1 MSLCADAAH
10 PFKEQ
15 FNLPY
20 LPLQFGNGQFIK
32 LEVVGEKTVNR
43 ICIEAFIY
51 NKSKRIRILL
61 RSKWPSLLDGF
72 IREKSG

>member
-1 MSLCADAAH
+1 M
-10 PFKEQ
+10 
-15 FNLPY
+15 PY

-51 NKSKRIRILL
+51 NKSKIIRILL
-61 RSKWPSLLDGF
+61 RSKWPSQLDGF